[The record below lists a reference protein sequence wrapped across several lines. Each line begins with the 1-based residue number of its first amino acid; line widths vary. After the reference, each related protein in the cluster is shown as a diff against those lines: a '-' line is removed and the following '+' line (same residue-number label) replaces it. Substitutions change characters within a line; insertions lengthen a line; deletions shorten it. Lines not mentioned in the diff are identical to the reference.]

1 MIEKD
6 MLEKEVRV
14 RFAPSPTGFLHL
26 GNARTA
32 LFNFLFARHFGGK
45 FILRVEDTD
54 KERGKPEY
62 EKDILENL
70 KWLGI
75 EHDEFFRQSDRLEIY
90 KKYLRQLLD
99 SGAAYVSKEKPVSV
113 PLSGTTAR
121 RSEVIRF
128 KNPGQKI
135 SFCDLIKGEIT
146 FDTKELGDFVIA
158 KSIDEPIFH
167 FANVADDLE
176 TGITHIIRGED
187 HISNTPRQI
196 LIWRALALVSPK
208 PRPLAEAKGRG
219 EDGPIYAHLPLI
231 LAPDRAKLSKREHGE
246 SVSINFYKNQ
256 GYLPEALVN
265 YLALLGWNPGDER
278 EIFSMKELIENFNLA
293 KVQQSG
299 AIFNTEKLEWMNKEY
314 LKRIFNF
321 QFSISK
327 KIKEALGLGEEKEI
341 EKILEKIVP
350 IVIERISKFGDIKE
364 MAERGELAYFFQ
376 APEYPKELLLWKK
389 DKDTERTRA
398 RLGRV
403 REILQKGE
411 TLRFRLEEVKDE
423 LMVLAEKEGKG
434 EVLWPLRVALS
445 GLEKSPDPFTL
456 LEIFGKAE
464 SLARLDKAIEMLASK
479 VS

>member
-1 MIEKD
+1 
-6 MLEKEVRV
+6 ML
-14 RFAPSPTGFLHL
+14 
-26 GNARTA
+26 
-32 LFNFLFARHFGGK
+32 LFNFLFARHTGGK
-45 FILRVEDTD
+45 FILRIEDTD
-54 KERGKPEY
+54 KERDKPEY

-70 KWLGI
+70 EWLGI
-75 EHDEFFRQSDRLEIY
+75 KHDEFFRQSERLEIY
-90 KKYLRQLLD
+90 KKFLKDFLD
-99 SGAAYVSKEKPVSV
+99 KGFAYVSEE
-113 PLSGTTAR
+113 
-121 RSEVIRF
+121 SEGERKQVIRF

-135 SFCDLIKGEIT
+135 SFIDLIKGEIT

-158 KSIDEPIFH
+158 KSVDEPIFH
-167 FANVADDLE
+167 FANVADDKE
-176 TGITHIIRGED
+176 MDITHIIRGED
-187 HISNTPRQI
+187 HISNTARQI

-364 MAERGELAYFFQ
+364 MAERAEVAYFL
-376 APEYPKELLLWKK
+376 Y
-389 DKDTERTRA
+389 
-398 RLGRV
+398 
-403 REILQKGE
+403 
-411 TLRFRLEEVKDE
+411 LR
-423 LMVLAEKEGKG
+423 
-434 EVLWPLRVALS
+434 
-445 GLEKSPDPFTL
+445 
-456 LEIFGKAE
+456 IY
-464 SLARLDKAIEMLASK
+464 
-479 VS
+479 